1 MKLVVR
7 DQQGQLTL
15 TCPTCRQATPV
26 PANGVA
32 GLQSAFQVNPLLEI
46 LEEHKKAKDTAANQE
61 GAKSVVTHPK
71 PSRKV
76 VANCFQHTD
85 KERELYC
92 ETCGD
97 LICIKCAIKGGK
109 HHDHDHYVLD
119 EAFERYKGEIAP
131 SFEPLEVKLVA
142 VKEALAQLDKR
153 CAGIS
158 DHRVAIEANI
168 HDTTRR
174 LHEILDVRK
183 TELISQL
190 HKMTQRKL
198 KDLAFQRDQME
209 TILAQLSSCL
219 DFVRESLKMNNQG
232 EVLMMKTNI
241 VNQVKELTSPFQPGV
256 LKPNEEADMNFSVL
270 QDLIAK
276 CQNYGQ
282 IFTPGSPD
290 PSKCQATGKGLEV
303 AVVGEK
309 STAIVQAVN
318 FEGKSCVKSI
328 NSLQCELVSLI
339 TGATERGNVEYKGQN
354 RYEISYCPTIKGKH
368 QLHIKVDDTHI
379 SGSPFSVRVK
389 LPVEKLGTPILTID
403 GVVVN
408 QRGEVVVMEGKSL
421 EEAVV
426 GEKSTAVVEAVNFEG
441 KSCVKSISS
450 LQCELVSLITG
461 ATERGNVEHKGQNQ
475 YEISYCPTIKGKHQL
490 HIKIEDTHISGSPFS
505 VRVKLPVEKLGTPI
519 LTIDVNGPRGVVV
532 NQRGEVVVMDGDCV
546 SVFSPSGKKLQSF
559 GSRGSDQGQFAVPWG
574 MAVDGEGNILV
585 ADTGNHRIQKFTA
598 SGQFLC
604 AVGTQGK
611 GPLQFN
617 RPMYIAFNVTNNRIY
632 VTENE
637 NFRVQVLNSDLT
649 FSNTFG
655 RKGSGRGQIRGICA
669 IACDTTG
676 NVYVVDG
683 CRIQVF
689 TPDGMF
695 LRMFGKHGSGRGKL
709 KVPWGIAIDSS
720 DVVYVSENGNHRVS
734 VFTSKG
740 QFMSSFGEEGEGL
753 GEFNSPLGV
762 AVDDSGVV
770 YVCDGF
776 INRIQVF

>member
-7 DQQGQLTL
+7 DQQGQLIL

-46 LEEHKKAKDTAANQE
+46 LEEHKKAKDTAASLE

-71 PSRKV
+71 PPRKV
-76 VANCFQHTD
+76 IANCFEHTD

-92 ETCGD
+92 EMCGD

-109 HHDHDHYVLD
+109 HQTHDHYLLD
-119 EAFERYKGEIAP
+119 EAFERYKGKIAP
-131 SFEPLEVKLVA
+131 SLEPLEGKLVA

-153 CAGIS
+153 CGEIS

-174 LHEILDVRK
+174 LHETLDVRK

-190 HKMTQRKL
+190 HEMTQRKL
-198 KDLAFQRDQME
+198 KDLAIQRDQME

-219 DFVRESLKMNNQG
+219 DFVRESLKTSNQG
-232 EVLMMKTNI
+232 EMLLMMKTNI

-256 LKPNEEADMNFSVL
+256 LEPSEEADMNFSVF
-270 QDLIAK
+270 QDLIAE

-282 IFTPGSPD
+282 IFSIGSPD
-290 PSKCQATGKGLEV
+290 SSKCHATGKGLE
-303 AVVGEK
+303 
-309 STAIVQAVN
+309 
-318 FEGKSCVKSI
+318 
-328 NSLQCELVSLI
+328 
-339 TGATERGNVEYKGQN
+339 
-354 RYEISYCPTIKGKH
+354 
-368 QLHIKVDDTHI
+368 
-379 SGSPFSVRVK
+379 
-389 LPVEKLGTPILTID
+389 
-403 GVVVN
+403 
-408 QRGEVVVMEGKSL
+408 
-421 EEAVV
+421 EAVV
-426 GEKSTAVVEAVNFEG
+426 GKKTTAVVRAVNFEG

-461 ATERGNVEHKGQNQ
+461 ATERGNVEHKGQNR

-490 HIKIEDTHISGSPFS
+490 HIKVEDTHIRGSPFS

-519 LTIDVNGPRGVVV
+519 LTIDGVNLPGGVIV
-532 NQRGEVVVMDGDCV
+532 NQKGEVVVVECESV

-559 GSRGSDQGQFAVPWG
+559 GSYGSGQGQFYFPWG
-574 MAVDGEGNILV
+574 VAVDGEGNILV
-585 ADTGNHRIQKFTA
+585 VDTKNHRIQKFTA

-604 AVGTQGK
+604 VVGTQGG

-617 RPMYIAFNVTNNRIY
+617 VPMYIAFNATNNKIY
-632 VTENE
+632 VTDDQ
-637 NFRVQVLNSDLT
+637 NFRVQVLNSDLI

-655 RKGSGRGQIRGICA
+655 RKGSSHGQFDDMCG
-669 IACDTTG
+669 IACDSTG
-676 NVYVVDG
+676 NVYVVDRG
-683 CRIQVF
+683 NHCIQVF
-689 TPDGMF
+689 TADGKF
-695 LRMFGKHGSGRGKL
+695 LRMFGKHGTGRGEL
-709 KVPWGIAIDSS
+709 DTPFGIAIDSS
-720 DVVYVSENGNHRVS
+720 DIVYVSEFRNHRVS

-740 QFMSSFGEEGEGL
+740 QFVSSFGEEGVGP
-753 GEFNSPLGV
+753 GEFKCPYGV

-770 YVCDGF
+770 YVCDCDN
-776 INRIQVF
+776 NRIQVF